1 MPKKTDI
8 PNLWQHAN
16 GMWYVRAMVAGHRK
30 KVSTG
35 EWTPRGPLDAKGR
48 TTQGEPSA
56 RVKRR
61 RDEIMVAWRDRE
73 LGWTKR
79 SVPTFQRWWTTYQE
93 THLAQQSAG
102 TGEVYALA
110 INRLSLQFTRKT
122 LDEITRTD
130 CVRELNAFKRD
141 YAVSTVET
149 TYVVVR
155 GVMEAARK
163 DRLISENPWQDIEVE
178 RPKPRLRVTTVEEDE
193 ELLGALS
200 SYHGRWYR
208 ILLGTGLR
216 ISELTGLVPS
226 RIHWGAELITV
237 KGKGSKKH
245 RGGKWRD
252 VPLMPE
258 VAELLREQIAE
269 RGIAHKPQTH
279 LWTEVTET
287 FDGQLRRRCRDLGL
301 PLVTPHTCRHTFA
314 TRYMQSNG
322 NIYFLSQILGHSS
335 VAVTEKMYVHAS
347 KQSMVDDLKRVW
359 LGMALPRVGTKM
371 APSGEST
378 LKHVNDSAA

>member
-1 MPKKTDI
+1 MPKKTES
-8 PNLWQHAN
+8 PNLWRHPN
-16 GMWYVRAMVAGHRK
+16 GIYYVRAMVNGRRR

-35 EWTPRGPLDAKGR
+35 ETAPGR
-48 TTQGEPSA
+48 AE
-56 RVKRR
+56 RR
-61 RDEIMVAWRDRE
+61 RDEIMKDWRDGV
-73 LGWTKR
+73 LGWKR
-79 SVPTFQRWWTTYQE
+79 ATAPSFQRWWDTYAK
-93 THLAQQSAG
+93 THLAQQSPG
-102 TGEVYALA
+102 TGEVYSLA
-110 INRLSLQFTRKT
+110 VNRLSPQFMRKG

-130 CVRELNAFKRD
+130 CVRELNAFKRE

-149 TYVVVR
+149 TYVVLR

-163 DRLISENPWQDIEVE
+163 DKLIAENPWQDIEVE
-178 RPKPRLRVTTVEEDE
+178 RPKGRLRVTTLEEDE

-200 SYHGRWYR
+200 PYHGRWYR
-208 ILLGTGLR
+208 VLLGTGLR

-226 RIHWGAELITV
+226 RIHWDAELLTV

-252 VPLMPE
+252 VPMMPE

-269 RGIAHKPQTH
+269 RGIAKKPHTH

-287 FDGQLRRRCRDLGL
+287 FDGQLRRRCQDLGM

-359 LGMALPRVGTKM
+359 TNMVQGMAPGRSEAQTPF
-371 APSGEST
+371 ANESAFEPA
-378 LKHVNDSAA
+378 KHSAA